1 MASHMTH
8 FYMAEKV
15 LLRSGGKTREIMD
28 DYSDCFYSGCQ
39 GNDVLFY
46 SFFQF

>member
-15 LLRSGGKTREIMD
+15 LESSAGKARTFMD
-28 DYSDCFYSGCQ
+28 D
-39 GNDVLFY
+39 
-46 SFFQF
+46 SFTPSSNSKAMRA